1 MDRGNLPSV
10 STAITIAVLMKTCA
24 SGQQALKRIDL
35 EIRTGEIFALLGA
48 NGAGKTTLIG
58 IVWGIA
64 PCPSTELHHPK
75 RLEGLP

>member
-1 MDRGNLPSV
+1 MDRGNLPPV
-10 STAITIAVLMKTCA
+10 STAIIIAGLTTTCA

-35 EIRTGEIFALLGA
+35 EIRTGEIFALLGP

-58 IVWGIA
+58 SVCGIA
-64 PCPSTELHHPK
+64 PCPSTKLHHPK